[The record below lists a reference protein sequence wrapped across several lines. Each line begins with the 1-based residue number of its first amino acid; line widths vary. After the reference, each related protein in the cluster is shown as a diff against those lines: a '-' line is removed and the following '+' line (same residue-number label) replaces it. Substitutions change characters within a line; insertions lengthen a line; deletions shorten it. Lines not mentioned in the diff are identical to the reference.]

1 MIVSISSM
9 FILRISFGY
18 ILGIIF
24 NLGVIG
30 VWLAM
35 GADWALRSI
44 IYVLRFKNGK
54 WREFKVI

>member
-1 MIVSISSM
+1 M
-9 FILRISFGY
+9 
-18 ILGIIF
+18 GIIF